1 MGGVGENPRNSPRNF
16 QAMTEIKQAA
26 KSGIPLIRKLAL
38 EAFPATYA
46 KILTPEQTE

>member
-16 QAMTEIKQAA
+16 QSMTEIKQTS
-26 KSGIPLIRKLAL
+26 KSGIPLIGKLAL
-38 EAFPATYA
+38 KAFPATYA